1 MLFRRTG
8 LHLLTLFSEE
18 GGQTTEDVS
27 SKNGV
32 CPVFLLYRR
41 VLEHRSKT
49 IEGFTNKY
57 NCTIIVYY
65 EFYEKIT
72 DAIRREKQLKNWKRE
87 WKLQLIKEKNPELQ
101 DLWEEIENGY

>member
-1 MLFRRTG
+1 MNSGFVYIMTNPYKEVLYI
-8 LHLLTLFSEE
+8 
-18 GGQTTEDVS
+18 
-27 SKNGV
+27 GV
-32 CPVFLLYRR
+32 TNNLYRR

-65 EFYEKIT
+65 EFHEKIT

>member
-1 MLFRRTG
+1 MNSGFVYIMTNPYKEVLYI
-8 LHLLTLFSEE
+8 
-18 GGQTTEDVS
+18 
-27 SKNGV
+27 GV
-32 CPVFLLYRR
+32 TNNLYRR

-101 DLWEEIENGY
+101 DLWEEIKNGY

>member
-1 MLFRRTG
+1 MNSGFVYIMTNPYKEVLYI
-8 LHLLTLFSEE
+8 
-18 GGQTTEDVS
+18 
-27 SKNGV
+27 GV
-32 CPVFLLYRR
+32 TNNLYRR

>member
-1 MLFRRTG
+1 LNSGFVYIMTNPYKEVLYI
-8 LHLLTLFSEE
+8 
-18 GGQTTEDVS
+18 
-27 SKNGV
+27 GV
-32 CPVFLLYRR
+32 TNNLYRR

-101 DLWEEIENGY
+101 DLWEEIKNGY

>member
-1 MLFRRTG
+1 LNSGFVYIMTNPYKEVLYI
-8 LHLLTLFSEE
+8 
-18 GGQTTEDVS
+18 
-27 SKNGV
+27 GV
-32 CPVFLLYRR
+32 TNNLYRR

>member
-1 MLFRRTG
+1 MNSGFVYIMTNPHKEVLYI
-8 LHLLTLFSEE
+8 
-18 GGQTTEDVS
+18 
-27 SKNGV
+27 GV
-32 CPVFLLYRR
+32 TNNLYRR